1 VTATIATI
9 AEVAAAEGLTAP
21 VITVIGWPVILRDEI
36 NWYENR
42 PLFGRRI
49 VVTRAAA
56 QSTAL
61 VDKLAELGAE
71 VLEMPAMRISRLDLT
86 PLRTEMTRLGDYQW
100 LIFTSQNA
108 VSIFWEQLLGSGRD
122 ARTLALLAIA
132 AVGPATAAALL
143 ERGIAVDVIPE
154 RFVAEGLLEK
164 LRERD
169 DITGARVLYVTA
181 EGSREVLRE
190 GLEELGAEVI
200 VVQVY
205 RSLRDGAGANKLRR
219 ALESGS
225 INAVTFT
232 SASAVRGY
240 VEAVGEEL
248 SLKAPAITIGPQTTE
263 AVTLAG
269 MDLLAEAEEST
280 TDGLVVAVE
289 KAFS

>member
-1 VTATIATI
+1 
-9 AEVAAAEGLTAP
+9 
-21 VITVIGWPVILRDEI
+21 
-36 NWYENR
+36 
-42 PLFGRRI
+42 
-49 VVTRAAA
+49 
-56 QSTAL
+56 
-61 VDKLAELGAE
+61 
-71 VLEMPAMRISRLDLT
+71 
-86 PLRTEMTRLGDYQW
+86 
-100 LIFTSQNA
+100 
-108 VSIFWEQLLGSGRD
+108 
-122 ARTLALLAIA
+122 LLAIA

-219 ALESGS
+219 ALENGS

-240 VEAVGEEL
+240 VDAVGEEL